1 MAFEADKQ
9 LIASIVQMKKS
20 LIALAFGT
28 LVLGIAEFVMMGI
41 LTDVANDFNITIPQA
56 GHLISAYAIGVC
68 IGAPMLLAIRRM
80 PLKRIL
86 LILAI
91 VITFGNL
98 MAAISPNYTT
108 LFIARIISG
117 LPHGAY
123 FGVASI
129 VAGLLSEKGKETQSV
144 SIMIAGMTIA
154 NVIGVPMGT
163 ALSVWVSWRY
173 TFLLAA
179 LWGMLTIYILYKW
192 VPYLDAIAD
201 TGFRNQFKMF
211 KHLGGWLILI
221 ATFCGSVAVFSISSY
236 IRPILTINA
245 GFSSEMLTPLMV
257 VAGVAMVIG
266 NLLSGRFSDKF
277 TPGRVAIFAGFM
289 IFVGAMLTHS
299 FSYYAVIMVIAM
311 ILCYGGQFAIA
322 SPQQLLIIKYSY
334 GAALMGGAG
343 IQIAFNFGNA
353 LGAYL
358 GGLPE
363 HHNMPDPYSYSALI
377 GAGFAILSV
386 FCMVWF
392 VNRYERNKLAK

>member
-1 MAFEADKQ
+1 MNRG
-9 LIASIVQMKKS
+9 

-41 LTDVANDFNITIPQA
+41 LTDVANDLNTTIPQA

-91 VITFGNL
+91 IMTLGNL
-98 MAAISPNYTT
+98 MASMAPSYTW

-123 FGVASI
+123 FGTASI
-129 VAGLLSEKGKETQSV
+129 VAGLLSEKGKETQAV

-163 ALSVWVSWRY
+163 ALSVWFSWRY

-179 LWGMLTIYILYKW
+179 LWSCITIYILYKW
-192 VPYLDAIAD
+192 VPKLDAIED
-201 TGFRNQFKMF
+201 TGFKNQFRMF

-221 ATFCGSVAVFSISSY
+221 ATFAGSVGVFSITSY

-245 GFSSEMLTPLMV
+245 GFSTEILTPLMV
-257 VAGVAMVIG
+257 VAGISMVIG
-266 NLLSGRFSDKF
+266 NLTSGHFSDKF
-277 TPGRVAIFAGFM
+277 TPGRVAAFS
-289 IFVGAMLTHS
+289 GALILMGGILTHFYS
-299 FSYYAVIMVIAM
+299 HTAVIMIIAM
-311 ILCYGGQFAIA
+311 ICCYGGQFAIA

-334 GAALMGGAG
+334 GAALMGGAA

-363 HHNMPDPYSYSALI
+363 HHNIADPYSYSALI
-377 GAGFAILSV
+377 SIAFAIIATL
-386 FCMVWF
+386 CMVWF
-392 VNRYERNKLAK
+392 VRRYETKAGE